1 MNISQ
6 FRIKGKECKRKTPF
20 TLHYSDTETEYFQ
33 ELAEKKLQI
42 GALILLFKNKKE
54 EEEGGEEERRNMLW
68 LYLPELQAN
77 Q

>member
-1 MNISQ
+1 MQEEN
-6 FRIKGKECKRKTPF
+6 P
-20 TLHYSDTETEYFQ
+20 LHSSLLWHRNFQ

-54 EEEGGEEERRNMLW
+54 EEEGGEEERGNMLW